1 MERNKLI
8 QLIYSKLAELETERN
23 LYDFHSKPWCEIDT
37 EMDEYKQT
45 LQDVMNSKCP
55 LIKESA

>member
-8 QLIYSKLAELETERN
+8 LFIVSKIAELEQYPC
-23 LYDFHSKPWCEIDT
+23 LLSDLEI
-37 EMDEYKQT
+37 KKLKIR

-55 LIKESA
+55 LIKESL